1 MHKQLFFII
10 SLYLIIYSF
19 SADTDPC
26 TTKKDSETCKADTTN
41 NCEWTATQASCAA
54 ATCTGLNEAAC
65 GEIKSCKWDSTNEGS
80 CGAAAACSTLNADS
94 TPTCA
99 ASTYCLWT
107 PADGGT
113 PASCTTV
120 DCTKLDATAD
130 ACLATKGCA
139 FTAAGGSCAKKGTS
153 GGNGGD
159 GSSSGSNSAF
169 GLKTSLTLLII
180 GFLL

>member
-26 TTKKDSETCKADTTN
+26 ATKTDSETCKADTTN

-54 ATCTGLNEAAC
+54 ATCTGLNETAC
-65 GEIKSCKWDSTNEGS
+65 GEIKSCKWDSTNGGS
-80 CGAAAACSTLNADS
+80 CGAATPCSNFTNLTD
-94 TPTCA
+94 PTCGA
-99 ASTYCLWT
+99 AATAYCVWT
-107 PADGGT
+107 DGNPGT
-113 PASCTTV
+113 CTTV
-120 DCTKLDATAD
+120 DCTKLAVTTE
-130 ACLATKGCA
+130 ACVATKGCSL
-139 FTAAGGSCAKKGTS
+139 TPAGGSCAKKGTS
-153 GGNGGD
+153 GGSTG
-159 GSSSGSNSAF
+159 SAF

>member
-26 TTKKDSETCKADTTN
+26 TTKTDSETCKADTTN
-41 NCEWTATQASCAA
+41 NCEWTETKASCGA
-54 ATCTGLNEAAC
+54 ATCTGLNQTTCE
-65 GEIKSCKWDSTNEGS
+65 GIKSCTWDNS
-80 CGAAAACSTLNADS
+80 CKSAAACSTLNAES
-94 TPTCA
+94 SPTCA
-99 ASTYCLWT
+99 NSGYCEWTAS
-107 PADGGT
+107 

-120 DCTKLDATAD
+120 DCTKLAATTE
-130 ACLATKGCA
+130 ACVATKGCSL
-139 FTAAGGSCAKKGTS
+139 TPAGGSCAKKGTS
-153 GGNGGD
+153 GGDGGD
-159 GSSSGSNSAF
+159 GGSNGSNSAS